1 MNMSS
6 AVFPILPALA
16 MFLSVLIFL
25 EMGRRIGVKR
35 LDVPGAR
42 TGVGVVDGSVYA
54 LVALLIGFSF
64 NGAAG
69 RFDQRRMLVG
79 ETTNSAGTAW
89 QRIDM
94 LPPAL
99 QPPVRDGMRRYI
111 DALIAEYGSAAW
123 TTGSTPE
130 RAALTRAQN
139 SLWSSSVAAC
149 LLPEGEKARMLLLPS
164 LNEMFGNVEKE
175 QQARN
180 LHPPQLIYFVL
191 IVATLIGAIF
201 MGYAIATVNK
211 RNWIYMLGIAG
222 TLASATYVIAELEY
236 PRQGRGRMDATDR
249 TLSELRTTM
258 DPE

>member
-1 MNMSS
+1 MQMSS
-6 AVFPILPALA
+6 AVFPIIPAIA
-16 MFLSVLIFL
+16 MFFLILIFL
-25 EMGRRIGVKR
+25 EVGRRIGVKR

-42 TGVGVVDGSVYA
+42 AGVGVVDGSVYA

-123 TTGSTPE
+123 TQSGTRE
-130 RAALTRAQN
+130 RTALTRAQN
-139 SLWSSSVAAC
+139 ALWSSSVAAC

-164 LNEMFGNVEKE
+164 LNELFGNVEKE

-180 LHPPQLIYFVL
+180 LHPPRLIFYVL
-191 IVATLIGAIF
+191 IIATLIGAVF
-201 MGYAIATVNK
+201 VGYAIATVNR

-222 TLASATYVIAELEY
+222 TIASATYVIAELEY
-236 PRQGRGRMDATDR
+236 PRHGRVRMDATDR
-249 TLSELRTTM
+249 TLADLRATM
-258 DPE
+258 N

>member
-1 MNMSS
+1 MQLAS
-6 AVFPILPALA
+6 AMFPILPALA
-16 MFLSVLIFL
+16 MFCCILIFL
-25 EMGRRIGVKR
+25 EVGRRIGVKR

-42 TGVGVVDGSVYA
+42 AGVGVVDGSVYG

-79 ETTNSAGTAW
+79 ETTNAAGTAW

-99 QPPVRDGMRRYI
+99 QPPVRDGMRRYL
-111 DALIAEYGSAAW
+111 DALIAEYHSAAW
-123 TTGSTPE
+123 TQGETEE
-130 RAALTRAQN
+130 RAALMRAQN
-139 SLWSSSVAAC
+139 SLWSSSVATC

-164 LNEMFGNVEKE
+164 LNELFGDVEKE

-180 LHPPQLIYFVL
+180 LHPPRLIYVVL
-191 IVATLIGAIF
+191 IVATMIGAMF
-201 MGYAIATVNK
+201 VGYAIATVNK

-222 TLASATYVIAELEY
+222 TIASATYVIAELEY
-236 PRQGRGRMDATDR
+236 PRHGRVRMDAADW
-249 TLSELRTTM
+249 TLIDLRKTM
-258 DPE
+258 N

>member
-1 MNMSS
+1 MQSTS
-6 AVFPILPALA
+6 AMFPVLPALA
-16 MFLSVLIFL
+16 MFFCVLIFL
-25 EMGRRIGVKR
+25 ELGRRIGIKR

-42 TGVGVVDGSVYA
+42 AGVGVVDGSVYA

-99 QPPVRDGMRRYI
+99 QPSVRDGMRRYL
-111 DALIAEYGSAAW
+111 DALIAEYRSAAW
-123 TTGSTPE
+123 SQGETRE
-130 RAALTRAQN
+130 RTALVRAQN
-139 SLWSSSVAAC
+139 ALWSTSVAAC

-164 LNEMFGNVEKE
+164 LNELFGNVEKE

-180 LHPPQLIYFVL
+180 LHPPRLIYVVL
-191 IVATLIGAIF
+191 ILATLIGAIF
-201 MGYAIATVNK
+201 VGYAIATVNK

-236 PRQGRGRMDATDR
+236 PRHGRVRMDATDW
-249 TLSELRTTM
+249 TLVDLRKTM
-258 DPE
+258 N